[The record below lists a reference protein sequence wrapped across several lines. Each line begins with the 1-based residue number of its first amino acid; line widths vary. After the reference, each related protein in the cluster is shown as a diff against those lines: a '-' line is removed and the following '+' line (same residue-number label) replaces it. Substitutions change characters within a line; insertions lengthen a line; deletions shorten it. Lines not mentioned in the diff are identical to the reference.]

1 VEGAVESIVAS
12 RISAK
17 FRVHRET
24 GREQEEGPAVIPFN
38 SIDGGLLSGKYKR
51 GDTPE
56 KGRFSTELGGF
67 EQAYLS

>member
-1 VEGAVESIVAS
+1 
-12 RISAK
+12 
-17 FRVHRET
+17 VHRET